1 MSVGALL
8 APGKQDL
15 LDMPPAHDKRGQAT
29 LFVILP
35 FALFQTRQ
43 NLYVRST

>member
-15 LDMPPAHDKRGQAT
+15 FDLPPVHDKRGQVTHHHPHGAKTAT
-29 LFVILP
+29 PLIL
-35 FALFQTRQ
+35 
-43 NLYVRST
+43 